1 VVHVV
6 VNLIEREVLIPAP
19 VDRVWRVL
27 TTAEHIRSW
36 YAFGGAEVELRTGGA
51 LRFRWDER
59 GEFHARVEVLE
70 PLSRFGFR
78 LAAHPDAQPRKEGES
93 TLVEFTLSPEGE
105 GTRLTVTETGIAALD
120 IPDSEKA
127 QHAGYASLAW
137 QAALEE
143 LSALAAASH
152 A

>member
-1 VVHVV
+1 MVVD
-6 VNLIEREVLIPAP
+6 LIEREVVIPAP

-36 YAFGGAEVELRTGGA
+36 YAFGGAEVELRPGGA

-59 GEFHARVEVLE
+59 GEFHARVEHFE
-70 PLSRFGFR
+70 PMSRFSFR
-78 LAAHPDAQPRKEGES
+78 LAAHPDERPGKKGKS

-105 GTRLTVTETGIAALD
+105 GTRLTVTETGIEALG

-127 QHAGYASLAW
+127 QHAEYASLAW

-143 LSALAAASH
+143 LGALAAASH